1 MDQCA
6 TAFADEPDVFW
17 APVNSV
23 DDVVEDP
30 QFRPSGAVVDV
41 PERDGLGTREMLATP
56 ADFWGTPWKP
66 RRVAPDIGEHTIEV
80 LRELGYDE
88 DRIAGL
94 IDSGAVST
102 WEG

>member
-1 MDQCA
+1 
-6 TAFADEPDVFW
+6 
-17 APVNSV
+17 
-23 DDVVEDP
+23 
-30 QFRPSGAVVDV
+30 
-41 PERDGLGTREMLATP
+41 
-56 ADFWGTPWKP
+56 
-66 RRVAPDIGEHTIEV
+66 V